1 MKKSRK
7 QNPRNR
13 PATWADVERAK
24 KQATDEAISL
34 AMAMFLMTIVDKF
47 DMADQIADVW
57 AAVNKLSEEV
67 KEGRVNLWDLVHT
80 LDVEYDILVCEGD
93 KT

>member
-24 KQATDEAISL
+24 RDASNEALSL
-34 AMAMFLMTIVDKF
+34 AMAIFLTVLVDKF
-47 DMADQIADVW
+47 NGEEYIADVW
-57 AAVNKLSEEV
+57 AAVNKLSQEIS
-67 KEGRVNLWDLVHT
+67 EGRVNLWDLKTV
-80 LDVEYDILVCEGD
+80 LEEEYSIELGGV
-93 KT
+93 K